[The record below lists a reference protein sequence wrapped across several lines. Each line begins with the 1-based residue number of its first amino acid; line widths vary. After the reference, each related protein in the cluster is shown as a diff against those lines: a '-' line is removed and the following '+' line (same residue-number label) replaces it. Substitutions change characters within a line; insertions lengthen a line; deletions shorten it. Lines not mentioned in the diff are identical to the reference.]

1 MMQHTVLL
9 GRDSW
14 VRFDIPSYSSL
25 PPRPLDH
32 LFFGEVEC
40 LTTPRQPGIAAL
52 RYKPRCVGWRL
63 RPSLRWRRRRQMG
76 RCGSTLISAALPLI
90 QRGNGL
96 RLTWKLAALSG
107 PSNAFEA
114 TSEAPSFA
122 SCRTIRRS
130 KALVKW
136 EITMCEPSGGSSFL
150 PYSTTPSSTPSA
162 SPTEIP
168 FPVSFARVCH
178 RTRPH

>member
-1 MMQHTVLL
+1 MTVGFVLISHPIAL
-9 GRDSW
+9 CPSAVGPSGVWRGRVSHHA
-14 VRFDIPSYSSL
+14 PA
-25 PPRPLDH
+25 
-32 LFFGEVEC
+32 
-40 LTTPRQPGIAAL
+40 GIAAL